1 MSRENEKAHQLLI
14 RKAEQVR
21 NASEILLEK
30 TRDWQVIKQFMSSRL
45 SEIKLTDEQER
56 KMERYVY
63 INAQLSG
70 GKYSKAQ
77 VISQLMNEKIFG
89 VSMAQAYEDLRCTA
103 ELFTSAININKQ
115 YEINLLLEIAK
126 MAQAKCHEIFDFK
139 GGAMY
144 ARVIKDLIAM
154 LPDEELH
161 PGEDFEGHEIE
172 AVFNP
177 LLLGA
182 PAVDMKEVLKAIN
195 EKRKVKINIDMF
207 DDIEI
212 VKDEKADPL

>member
-1 MSRENEKAHQLLI
+1 
-14 RKAEQVR
+14 
-21 NASEILLEK
+21 
-30 TRDWQVIKQFMSSRL
+30 
-45 SEIKLTDEQER
+45 
-56 KMERYVY
+56 MERYVY

-195 EKRKVKINIDMF
+195 EKRKVKIKIDMF